1 MFEVGQQVRFVGRGT
16 EQERYHTD
24 YKQLLGRVGT
34 VMSTAEWSMFSDGSV
49 FSSCEVRFEG
59 FTWTGSDTDTSQPA
73 DWFTCW
79 HDELEAA

>member
-34 VMSTAEWSMFSDGSV
+34 VMSTTEWPMFSDGSV

-59 FTWTGSDTDTSQPA
+59 FTWAGSDTDTSKPA
-73 DWFTCW
+73 DWFICW
-79 HDELEAA
+79 HNELEAA

>member
-1 MFEVGQQVRFVGRGT
+1 MFEVGQQVRFVGRST

-34 VMSTAEWSMFSDGSV
+34 VMSSTEWPIFGDSPV

-59 FTWTGSDTDTSQPA
+59 FTWAGSDTDTSQPA

-79 HDELEAA
+79 HNELEAA